1 MRCPNGRGRRAST
14 IASARSSPTRI
25 ASPGRSRCR
34 IPCSRRCGG
43 SSTTGSWSSSPPPS
57 RATTWF
63 RGFWWPCRS
72 TRSAARPE
80 RRSGKVGGDE
90 VETVGEDRVDAP
102 GKQTPGDLRVVH
114 RIAEKPV
121 ARAANLLRLCGC
133 QVFAVAVH
141 GDAPERLRGF
151 APIGL
156 DPVGEKS
163 AIEFRRGR
171 ACRLESDA
179 LEGREQRRGRG
190 AAPQLQRELRGGGA
204 RFALESLRRLDLD
217 VGPQAELDAQLPGLL
232 ERGHALAAVF
242 GAEPGAGVQAREPRV
257 RRGGH
262 GAPPV
267 GGALERLVVDQHRD
281 LVGRKHDVE
290 LDAAETRCGG
300 LASCRGFAARAKK
313 KTGEGRVSPVCRRLL
328 GRRAT
333 CRRPADAMFA
343 SADAMRFGN
352 DGIISSRSSRKQAA
366 RQEPES
372 EFPACFVTFLTFS
385 LPWGMPCARGRSAAD
400 RPGEYGSAVL
410 VSARFSPVIRAWMRP
425 TFRCFEFSPTEGS
438 TPKSGWAA
446 LWAPPAPASGCS
458 SGGSKRSECA

>member
-72 TRSAARPE
+72 TKSPPSPRPE
-80 RRSGKVGGDE
+80 LAPSGEIGGDE

-102 GKQTPGDLRVVH
+102 GKQTPDGFRVVG
-114 RIAEKPV
+114 RIAEQPI
-121 ARAANLLRLCGC
+121 ARAANLFRVRGR

-141 GDAPERLRGF
+141 GDAPERLRGT
-151 APIGL
+151 APIRL
-156 DPVGEKS
+156 DPVGEKP
-163 AIEFRRGR
+163 AIELRRGR
-171 ACRLESDA
+171 ARGLERGP
-179 LEGREQRRGRG
+179 LKGREQRRGRG

-204 RFALESLRRLDLD
+204 RFALESLSRLDLD

-267 GGALERLVVDQHRD
+267 GGALERLVVDQQRD

-300 LASCRGFAARAKK
+300 LAK
-313 KTGEGRVSPVCRRLL
+313 
-328 GRRAT
+328 
-333 CRRPADAMFA
+333 
-343 SADAMRFGN
+343 
-352 DGIISSRSSRKQAA
+352 A
-366 RQEPES
+366 RQG
-372 EFPACFVTFLTFS
+372 VL
-385 LPWGMPCARGRSAAD
+385 RRKRAAA
-400 RPGEYGSAVL
+400 AV
-410 VSARFSPVIRAWMRP
+410 SHHSWMRP
-425 TFRCFEFSPTEGS
+425 GSLHASDWSTGSDRRTELIIVNG
-438 TPKSGWAA
+438 
-446 LWAPPAPASGCS
+446 LFF
-458 SGGSKRSECA
+458 